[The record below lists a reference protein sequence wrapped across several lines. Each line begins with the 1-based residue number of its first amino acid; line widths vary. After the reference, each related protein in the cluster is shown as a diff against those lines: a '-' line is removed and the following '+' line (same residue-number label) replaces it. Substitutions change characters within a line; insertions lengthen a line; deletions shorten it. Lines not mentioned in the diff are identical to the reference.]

1 MLKRLLLLL
10 LIPFI
15 LCGCSKDEKE
25 VITFSSWGSI
35 TETQILEHLIND
47 FQKQNGDIRVNFIH
61 IPQNYFQKLHLLFAS
76 STEPDVIF
84 INNLYLPVYANKL
97 QDLSEFFDSSIFY
110 PQAVEALSYNN
121 KKLAIPRDISNFVL
135 YYNKDILDKDLG
147 KGISFEE
154 FDKLIKTNSTKQHFG
169 VSYEPDIYWAE
180 PYTITLGYNKGI
192 EYYKSLEGKFAP
204 TPADVGS
211 STLTQMFLDQKLIFL
226 LSGRWMY
233 PKISS
238 TAKFNYG
245 IIPFAGTVP
254 ADASGWAISKST
266 KHLEASVKFV
276 EYLSSYDSI
285 KYFTETG
292 LIVPARKDVSKVFT
306 KNEDIAFLNAISKSK
321 SVKRDKTF
329 AKERDELNKKL
340 FNK

>member
-1 MLKRLLLLL
+1 MLKKFLLLL
-10 LIPFI
+10 LIPLIF
-15 LCGCSKDEKE
+15 CGCTRDDREI
-25 VITFSSWGSI
+25 ITFSSWGSI
-35 TETQILEHLIND
+35 TETQILEHLIDD
-47 FQKQNGDIRVNFIH
+47 FQKQNSDIKVNFIH

-97 QDLSEFFDSSIFY
+97 QDLSDYFDISPFY
-110 PQAVEALSYNN
+110 PQAIEALSYENI
-121 KKLAIPRDISNFVL
+121 KLAIPRDISNFVL
-135 YYNKDILDKDLG
+135 YYNKDIIGKDLG
-147 KGISFEE
+147 KEITFEE
-154 FDKLIKTNSTKQHFG
+154 FDKLIKSNATKQHFG
-169 VSYEPDIYWAE
+169 VSFEPDIYWAE
-180 PYTITLGYNKGI
+180 PYTLTLGYDKGI
-192 EYYKSLEGKFAP
+192 EYYKSLEGRFAP
-204 TPADVGS
+204 TPADIGS
-211 STLTQMFLDQKLIFL
+211 STLTQMFLDKKLAFL

-238 TAKFNYG
+238 TSKFRYG

-266 KHLEASVKFV
+266 KHLGASVKFV
-276 EYLSSYDSI
+276 QYLSSYDSI

-292 LIVPARKDVSKVFT
+292 LIVPARKDVSKIFT
-306 KNEDIAFLNAISKSK
+306 NSYDMAFLDAISKSK
-321 SVKRDKTF
+321 SIKRDKSF